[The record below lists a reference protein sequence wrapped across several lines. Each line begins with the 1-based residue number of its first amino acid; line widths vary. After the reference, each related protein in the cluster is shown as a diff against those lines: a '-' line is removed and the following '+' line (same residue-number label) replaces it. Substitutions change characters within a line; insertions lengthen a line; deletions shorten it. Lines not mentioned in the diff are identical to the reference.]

1 MLAEI
6 AGYLQI
12 EPWPPE
18 PGSLFW
24 LSLALVAGALLGEG
38 VQRLFAV
45 PRIIGYGAVGLVL
58 AAGGYGLRDGQL
70 PGVLRLVVDLALG
83 VLLFELGSRVRLA
96 WLRDNPW
103 LLASSVLESLL
114 SFAAVAAVM
123 RAFGFAWPL
132 SFLAAAIVV
141 PVSAAVVG
149 RVAGDLGAA
158 GQVTERLIVLTAL
171 NTLFGVLAHKL
182 LSGWLHVDQAGD
194 WVRAIS
200 QPLWVFGGSVLLAA
214 VLARL
219 VGWVA
224 RRLDLRHENSVLL
237 LLGLIVVA
245 QIAATTLNLST
256 LLLPLLAG
264 VLLRNS
270 GERPWVWPR
279 HFGTAGGVLVLML
292 FVIVGAAW
300 SPALVA
306 QGLAAAVAILLARA
320 AAKLLA
326 VQALARVSGLAQRQ
340 GLGLSLALTPIS
352 GTTLVLYLDTA
363 STHPQVAAALA
374 PVVLTAI
381 GLMELLGPLAVQA
394 GLKLAR
400 EQAPGAPR

>member
-38 VQRLFAV
+38 VQRLLAV
-45 PRIIGYGAVGLVL
+45 PRIIGYGAVGLLL

-70 PGVLRLVVDLALG
+70 PGALRLVVDLALG

-103 LLASSVLESLL
+103 LLATSVLESLL

-123 RAFGFAWPL
+123 RAFGFGWPL
-132 SFLAAAIVV
+132 AFIAAAIVV

-200 QPLWVFGGSVLLAA
+200 QPLWAFGGSVLLAA

-245 QIAATTLNLST
+245 QIAATQLNLST

-300 SPALVA
+300 SPALLA
-306 QGLAAAVAILLARA
+306 QGLVAALAILGARA
-320 AAKLLA
+320 VAKLLA
-326 VQALARVSGLAQRQ
+326 VQALARVSGLSQRQ

-352 GTTLVLYLDTA
+352 GTTLLLYLDTA

-381 GLMELLGPLAVQA
+381 GVMELLGPLAVQA
-394 GLKLAR
+394 GLKYAR

>member
-38 VQRLFAV
+38 VQRLLAV
-45 PRIIGYGAVGLVL
+45 PRIIGYGAVGLLL

-103 LLASSVLESLL
+103 LLATSVLESLL

-123 RAFGFAWPL
+123 RAFGLAWPL
-132 SFLAAAIVV
+132 AFIAASIVV

-200 QPLWVFGGSVLLAA
+200 QPLWAFGGSVLLAA

-245 QIAATTLNLST
+245 QIAATQLNLST

-300 SPALVA
+300 SPALLA
-306 QGLAAAVAILLARA
+306 QGLVAALAILGARA
-320 AAKLLA
+320 LAKLLA
-326 VQALARVSGLAQRQ
+326 VQALARVSGLSQRQ

-352 GTTLVLYLDTA
+352 GTTLLLYLDTA

-374 PVVLTAI
+374 PVILTAI
-381 GLMELLGPLAVQA
+381 GVMELLGPLAVQA
-394 GLKLAR
+394 GLKHAR